1 MVKLINVE
9 QLALKLLL
17 LKIIF
22 TISNDMRNDF
32 EMGKNKIYRA
42 ISRKGLKIFIINK
55 IKGRRIELQKG
66 LFGRK

>member
-22 TISNDMRNDF
+22 SISNDMRNDF

-42 ISRKGLKIFIINK
+42 ISRKELKIFKINK
-55 IKGRRIELQKG
+55 KGRRKELQKG
-66 LFGRK
+66 

>member
-22 TISNDMRNDF
+22 SISNDMRNDF
-32 EMGKNKIYRA
+32 EMGKNKPYRA
-42 ISRKGLKIFIINK
+42 ISWKGLNIFKINK
-55 IKGRRIELQKG
+55 KGEE
-66 LFGRK
+66 

>member
-22 TISNDMRNDF
+22 SISNDMRNDF
-32 EMGKNKIYRA
+32 EMGKNEIYRA
-42 ISRKGLKIFIINK
+42 IPRKGLKIVKINK
-55 IKGRRIELQKG
+55 KGRRIELRKG

>member
-22 TISNDMRNDF
+22 SISNDMRNDF

-42 ISRKGLKIFIINK
+42 ISRKRLKIFKINK
-55 IKGRRIELQKG
+55 IKGRRIEL
-66 LFGRK
+66 

>member
-22 TISNDMRNDF
+22 SISNDMRNDF
-32 EMGKNKIYRA
+32 EIRKNKIYRA
-42 ISRKGLKIFIINK
+42 ISRKGLKIFITNK
-55 IKGRRIELQKG
+55 KERRIKLQKR
-66 LFGRK
+66 FIW

>member
-22 TISNDMRNDF
+22 SISNDMRNDF
-32 EMGKNKIYRA
+32 EMGKNRIYRE
-42 ISRKGLKIFIINK
+42 ISRKGFKILKINK
-55 IKGRRIELQKG
+55 KERRIKLQKR
-66 LFGRK
+66 FIW

>member
-1 MVKLINVE
+1 MVKFINVE

-22 TISNDMRNDF
+22 SISNDMRNDF

-42 ISRKGLKIFIINK
+42 ISRKRLKNFKINK
-55 IKGRRIELQKG
+55 IKGRRIEL
-66 LFGRK
+66 

>member
-22 TISNDMRNDF
+22 SISNDMRNDF
-32 EMGKNKIYRA
+32 EMGKNKVYRA
-42 ISRKGLKIFIINK
+42 ISRKELKIFKINK
-55 IKGRRIELQKG
+55 KGRRIEL
-66 LFGRK
+66 

>member
-22 TISNDMRNDF
+22 SISNDMRNDF
-32 EMGKNKIYRA
+32 EMGKNKVYRA
-42 ISRKGLKIFIINK
+42 ISRKGLKNLKINK
-55 IKGRRIELQKG
+55 KGRRMELQKG

>member
-22 TISNDMRNDF
+22 SISNDMRNDF
-32 EMGKNKIYRA
+32 EMGKNRFYRA
-42 ISRKGLKIFIINK
+42 ISRKGLKIFKINK
-55 IKGRRIELQKG
+55 IKGRIIELQKG

>member
-22 TISNDMRNDF
+22 SISNDMRNDF

-42 ISRKGLKIFIINK
+42 ISRKRLKNFKINK
-55 IKGRRIELQKG
+55 IKGRRIEL
-66 LFGRK
+66 

>member
-22 TISNDMRNDF
+22 SISNDMRNDF

-42 ISRKGLKIFIINK
+42 ISRKGLKIFEINK
-55 IKGRRIELQKG
+55 REKNRALKRFIW
-66 LFGRK
+66 

>member
-22 TISNDMRNDF
+22 SISNDLRNDF
-32 EMGKNKIYRA
+32 EMGKNKVYRA
-42 ISRKGLKIFIINK
+42 ISRKGLKIFKINK
-55 IKGRRIELQKG
+55 KGRRIELQKS

>member
-22 TISNDMRNDF
+22 SISNDMRNDF
-32 EMGKNKIYRA
+32 EMGKNRIYRA
-42 ISRKGLKIFIINK
+42 ISRKGLKICKINK
-55 IKGRRIELQKG
+55 KERRIKLQKR
-66 LFGRK
+66 FIW

>member
-32 EMGKNKIYRA
+32 EMGKNKVYRA
-42 ISRKGLKIFIINK
+42 ISRKGLKIFKINK
-55 IKGRRIELQKG
+55 IKGRIIELQKG